1 MTILDL
7 VAWAL
12 TPAGGPPPI
21 AYPIVF
27 ASLLISRTLE

>member
-1 MTILDL
+1 MTMLDL
-7 VAWAL
+7 VTWAL

-21 AYPIVF
+21 AYPIVL